1 MAKVFIGLNKS
12 LQSKSEKAM
21 SENKIRIENNA
32 SADKKASTSNRAT
45 KAAVFSAFI
54 FPGAGLWWLK
64 HYARACIFIIPSCI
78 SLWYIGTKLYEGV
91 APVYKNLQRQVAEGL
106 IDATDIVHIYTKLS
120 VEIHRS
126 LAAQQSQLGTIEL
139 ILVACWLCSIVS
151 SYFAGKKLDIANNNS
166 PT

>member
-1 MAKVFIGLNKS
+1 MSDNKS
-12 LQSKSEKAM
+12 GF
-21 SENKIRIENNA
+21 ENKGSTNN
-32 SADKKASTSNRAT
+32 KVSTDSKAT
-45 KAAVFSAFI
+45 KAALFSALI

-64 HYARACIFIIPSCI
+64 HYARACIFIIPTCI

-106 IDATDIVHIYTKLS
+106 INATDIVHIYSKLS

-126 LAAQQSQLGTIEL
+126 LAAQQSQLGTVEV

-151 SYFAGKKLDIANNNS
+151 SYFAGKKLDLGNNNS
-166 PT
+166 PK